1 MRWGWFVG
9 GRVVDGAV
17 PDVVESGC
25 PLCEGSVVFASF
37 CGASGVGLVTFVNDD
52 DEDFSNDVH
61 GAFVVVTRIILRG
74 MGSNFDNFP
83 LLVHDVQQVTQF
95 GGGNSV

>member
-1 MRWGWFVG
+1 M
-9 GRVVDGAV
+9 
-17 PDVVESGC
+17 
-25 PLCEGSVVFASF
+25 
-37 CGASGVGLVTFVNDD
+37 TFVNDD

-95 GGGNSV
+95 GGGNGV